1 MKSYVTIL
9 GVSVWLSFVF
19 HASLTHAQNV
29 SPAVGAPA
37 NESTQAFDLESL
49 IPGDWLSISSLEQ
62 VVEME
67 VAASG
72 IAWIATTGGIF
83 GVELSEGLIADVF
96 TTNDGLHATNP
107 TTMALTSDG
116 AGLVIGYRDGA
127 LDIVEL
133 ETRQVR
139 TLNDIVRS
147 TRFPDKSVRSVAVG
161 GDAAYIAT
169 GFGIVVY
176 DANTWLV
183 RESALQF
190 GAWPLGL
197 GVQSMDIRPDGSI
210 WVATSEGVATAPSAS
225 SLNLPASW
233 QTWSMDEIGS
243 TPFTWIRALDQGIVA
258 ATSSSVTQYKD
269 GVGWSEWIQAGSME
283 SFDVVEILGTDQR
296 VLLQRVRMLVFQGD
310 NVLKNIPFE
319 DRSARIVLGSSTSN
333 ASSSGEIT
341 LLRGSL
347 TRGVIEH
354 RFDGNWAEVSTS
366 TMRLNTPATNALKSI
381 TMTANGFL
389 GAVSET
395 FDNNFISD
403 RKKGMTVYSTSTGW
417 TNVNQFTNSTM
428 AEANFQ
434 LSFQSVAT
442 ESYAYVGS
450 WGSGI
455 ARMALDAEGTPT
467 GEVTLFNAVTSSLR
481 GWELDNDQYVV
492 ISGLETDS
500 QGRLW
505 TVSRFAS
512 RALAFHDEGSADWTL
527 VPKVSGLSSLDLYEG
542 LFIDS
547 RDWKWV
553 FLKSASRV
561 GRGVMVLD
569 TGPDPTSPQDDQA
582 VVLNAGSSSGNL
594 PDATVTAVI
603 EDQRG
608 EIWIGTER
616 GIAKLLFPDLLL
628 VGGLAERTAQWL
640 IAENPTGPSPY
651 LLRDINV
658 TAMVVNGAN
667 QKWVATAN
675 DGLWLVNAA
684 GTAILEHFTQEN
696 SPLLSNAIQ
705 DLAFDPST
713 GNLFVSTSA
722 GVQLYQDR
730 ANQGASKLDNLSV
743 YPSPFS
749 YERHE
754 EMILEGLPTRSRVRV
769 LTIDGQRVKGMDA
782 EGGRVRWDGLSDD
795 GKRLSTGVYIVIAL
809 DRDGKER
816 AVGKVAIV
824 R

>member
-1 MKSYVTIL
+1 MNSYVTIL
-9 GVSVWLSFVF
+9 GVSVWMSFLF
-19 HASLTHAQNV
+19 HGSITHAQNL
-29 SPAVGAPA
+29 SPAAGAPA

-49 IPGDWLSISSLEQ
+49 IPGDWLAISSLEQ
-62 VVEME
+62 VVELQVTTSG
-67 VAASG
+67 VA
-72 IAWIATTGGIF
+72 WVATTGGVF
-83 GVELSEGLIADVF
+83 GIDLSTGLIVDVF

-107 TTMALTSDG
+107 TSMALTSDG
-116 AGLVIGYRDGA
+116 ESLVIGYADGA

-133 ETRQVR
+133 EARQVKTR
-139 TLNDIVRS
+139 FDIVRS
-147 TRFPDKSVRSVAVG
+147 TRFPDKSVRSVEVL

-176 DANTWLV
+176 DADTWLV

-197 GVQSMDIRPDGSI
+197 GVQSMDIRPDGSV
-210 WVATSEGVATAPSAS
+210 WVATSEGVATSPSTS
-225 SLNLPASW
+225 SLSLPSSW
-233 QTWSMDEIGS
+233 QTWSMQEIGS

-258 ATSSSVTQYKD
+258 ATSSRVMQYKD
-269 GVGWSEWIQAGSME
+269 NVGWSTWDQAGSME
-283 SFDVVEILGTDQR
+283 SFDVVEVPNTNQR

-310 NVLKNIPFE
+310 NVIKNIPFE
-319 DRSARIVLGSSTSN
+319 DRSASIELVSSTSD
-333 ASSSGEIT
+333 ATTTDEIT

-347 TRGVIEH
+347 TRGVVEH
-354 RFDGNWAEVSTS
+354 QFDAGWGETATS
-366 TMRLNTPATNALKSI
+366 TMRLNTPATNTLKSI
-381 TMTANGFL
+381 TMTDHGFL

-403 RKKGMTVYSTSTGW
+403 RKKGMTVYSTTTGW
-417 TNVNQFTNSTM
+417 TNVHQFTNSTM

-467 GEVTLFNAVTSSLR
+467 GEVRLFNAQTSSLR

-492 ISGLETDS
+492 ISGLEVDS

-512 RALAFHDEGSADWTL
+512 RALAFHDEGSEDWTL
-527 VPKVSGLSSLDLYEG
+527 VPKVKGLSSLDLYEG

-569 TGPDPTSPQDDQA
+569 TGADPTSSQDDQA

-594 PDATVTAVI
+594 PDATVTAVL

-628 VGGLAERTAQWL
+628 VGGVAERTAQWL

-658 TAMVVNGAN
+658 TAMAINGAN
-667 QKWVATAN
+667 QKWIATAN

-696 SPLLSNAIQ
+696 SPLLSDAIE

-713 GNLFVSTSA
+713 GNLFVSTSV
-722 GVQLYQDR
+722 GVQIYQDR
-730 ANQGASKLDNLSV
+730 ANQGASTLENLSV

-749 YERHE
+749 YERDE

-769 LTIDGQRVKGMDA
+769 VTIDGQRVKGMEA
-782 EGGRVRWDGLSDD
+782 EGGRVRWNGLSDD

>member
-1 MKSYVTIL
+1 MKSNAMIF
-9 GVSVWLSFVF
+9 GVSVWLSFLF
-19 HASLTHAQNV
+19 HGSVAQAQNV
-29 SPAVGAPA
+29 SPAAGAPA
-37 NESTQAFDLESL
+37 NESTQPFDLESL

-62 VVEME
+62 VVEIE
-67 VAASG
+67 ITASG
-72 IAWIATTGGIF
+72 VAWVATTGGIF
-83 GVELSEGLIADVF
+83 GVELASDLVVDVY

-147 TRFPDKSVRSVAVG
+147 TRFPDKSIRSAAVR

-169 GFGIVVY
+169 GFGVVVY

-190 GAWPLGL
+190 GAWTLGL
-197 GVQSMDIRPDGSI
+197 GIQSMDIRPDGSI

-225 SLNLPASW
+225 SLSLPASW

-243 TPFTWIRALDQGIVA
+243 APFTWIRALDQGIVA
-258 ATSSSVTQYKD
+258 ATSNSVTQYKD
-269 GVGWSEWIQAGSME
+269 GIGWIEWTQAGSME
-283 SFDVVEILGTDQR
+283 SFDVVEVPGTDQR

-319 DRSARIVLGSSTSN
+319 DRSVTIEPFSSSD
-333 ASSSGEIT
+333 ASSSSEIT

-354 RFDGNWAEVSTS
+354 QFDENWAEVSTS

-381 TMTANGFL
+381 TMTGNGFV

-403 RKKGMTVYSTSTGW
+403 RKKGMTVYSASSGW
-417 TNVNQFTNSTM
+417 TNVNQFTNATL

-455 ARMALDAEGTPT
+455 ARIALDTEGTPT

-481 GWELDNDQYVV
+481 GWELDDDQYVV
-492 ISGLETDS
+492 IAGLETDS

-512 RALAFHDEGSADWTL
+512 QALAFHDEGSTDWTL

-569 TGPDPTSPQDDQA
+569 TGADPTSRQDDQA

-608 EIWIGTER
+608 EMWIGTER

-628 VGGLAERTAQWL
+628 VGGVAERTAQWL

-667 QKWVATAN
+667 QKWIATAN

-684 GTAILEHFTQEN
+684 GTAILEHFTEEN

-705 DLAFDPST
+705 DLAFDPAT

-730 ANQGASKLDNLSV
+730 ANQGASKLDNVSV

-769 LTIDGQRVKGMDA
+769 VTIDGQRVKGMDA

>member
-1 MKSYVTIL
+1 MK
-9 GVSVWLSFVF
+9 
-19 HASLTHAQNV
+19 
-29 SPAVGAPA
+29 
-37 NESTQAFDLESL
+37 
-49 IPGDWLSISSLEQ
+49 
-62 VVEME
+62 
-67 VAASG
+67 
-72 IAWIATTGGIF
+72 
-83 GVELSEGLIADVF
+83 
-96 TTNDGLHATNP
+96 
-107 TTMALTSDG
+107 
-116 AGLVIGYRDGA
+116 
-127 LDIVEL
+127 
-133 ETRQVR
+133 
-139 TLNDIVRS
+139 
-147 TRFPDKSVRSVAVG
+147 
-161 GDAAYIAT
+161 
-169 GFGIVVY
+169 
-176 DANTWLV
+176 
-183 RESALQF
+183 
-190 GAWPLGL
+190 
-197 GVQSMDIRPDGSI
+197 
-210 WVATSEGVATAPSAS
+210 
-225 SLNLPASW
+225 
-233 QTWSMDEIGS
+233 
-243 TPFTWIRALDQGIVA
+243 
-258 ATSSSVTQYKD
+258 
-269 GVGWSEWIQAGSME
+269 
-283 SFDVVEILGTDQR
+283 
-296 VLLQRVRMLVFQGD
+296 
-310 NVLKNIPFE
+310 
-319 DRSARIVLGSSTSN
+319 
-333 ASSSGEIT
+333 
-341 LLRGSL
+341 
-347 TRGVIEH
+347 
-354 RFDGNWAEVSTS
+354 
-366 TMRLNTPATNALKSI
+366 LNTPSTNALKSI
-381 TMTANGFL
+381 TMTGNGFL

-417 TNVNQFTNSTM
+417 TNVNQFTNATM

-434 LSFQSVAT
+434 LSFQSVAS

-467 GEVTLFNAVTSSLR
+467 GELTLFNAVTSSLR
-481 GWELDNDQYVV
+481 GWELDDDQYVV
-492 ISGLETDS
+492 ISGLEVDS

-512 RALAFHDEGSADWTL
+512 RALAFHDEGTTDWTL

-547 RDWKWV
+547 RDWKWI

-561 GRGVMVLD
+561 GRGVMILD
-569 TGPDPTSPQDDQA
+569 TGADPTSNQDDQA

-608 EIWIGTER
+608 EIWVGTER

-628 VGGLAERTAQWL
+628 VGGVAERTAQWL

-667 QKWVATAN
+667 QKWIATAN

-684 GTAILEHFTQEN
+684 GTAILEHYTQEN
-696 SPLLSNAIQ
+696 SPLLSDAIQ

-713 GNLFVSTSA
+713 GNLFVSTNS
-722 GVQLYQDR
+722 GIQIYQDR
-730 ANQGASKLDNLSV
+730 ANQGASKLDNISV

-749 YERHE
+749 YERHD

-769 LTIDGQRVKGMDA
+769 MTIDGQRVKGMDA

-795 GKRLSTGVYIVIAL
+795 GNQLSTGVYIVIAL